1 MAGFEVT
8 TYGRFCGDHRG
19 LEWEGFSA
27 GMLKSALNMGEL
39 ISFPSSKPVSVTPAA
54 STFASSGSKYLRN

>member
-19 LEWEGFSA
+19 SEAPLGVIDGGLKLQVAPEGNPLHATLTVELNPFSGVTVKVA
-27 GMLKSALNMGEL
+27 V
-39 ISFPSSKPVSVTPAA
+39 PVCP
-54 STFASSGSKYLRN
+54 